1 MEQVQ
6 WARGQHRDVLSGNSP
21 TGHAVWIP
29 LSNEDPGAFNPPR
42 AELSE
47 AKPVIGRFG
56 TTFAN
61 LPTPFEGCLV
71 SIQRRPPIGNKG
83 RMPLPTSL
91 TSSVSGL
98 TRNQRVPMPEQVAG
112 ADGDGRP
119 FRAASHDAMAGRDPR
134 LAADSNSSSYG
145 TGGGCGNVVVV
156 VGTGGGCGN
165 VVVVVGTGG
174 GCGNVVV
181 VVGTGG
187 GCGNV
192 VVTPLSPGTV
202 AVGVEP
208 GGGSFLPSPATSVV
222 VTGDSLAGPCGTED
236 AVPGAEESVPSGNG
250 DSATSP
256 SPGTD
261 PLSAVSPPRT
271 APTPRR
277 RQQERAP
284 MRSEGIYGPCPDG
297 RPPTPLNVE
306 ASMALKAKQR
316 RSPTASPSRT
326 RP

>member
-1 MEQVQ
+1 
-6 WARGQHRDVLSGNSP
+6 
-21 TGHAVWIP
+21 
-29 LSNEDPGAFNPPR
+29 
-42 AELSE
+42 
-47 AKPVIGRFG
+47 
-56 TTFAN
+56 
-61 LPTPFEGCLV
+61 
-71 SIQRRPPIGNKG
+71 
-83 RMPLPTSL
+83 
-91 TSSVSGL
+91 
-98 TRNQRVPMPEQVAG
+98 MPEQVAG

-119 FRAASHDAMAGRDPR
+119 FRAASHDAVAGRDPR
-134 LAADSNSSSYG
+134 LAADSNSSSYGTGGGCGNVVVVVG

-256 SPGTD
+256 ACRYR
-261 PLSAVSPPRT
+261 SAIRSLAAARQRQCHAASSKNEDQCDQKVST
-271 APTPRR
+271 VH
-277 RQQERAP
+277 AP
-284 MRSEGIYGPCPDG
+284 MVGPQHP
-297 RPPTPLNVE
+297 
-306 ASMALKAKQR
+306 
-316 RSPTASPSRT
+316 
-326 RP
+326 